1 MKIMMPLK
9 RNINT
14 MIDKSLVRAASSKD
28 PKPTKPGLQEIF
40 DEFFGTYPFNEQQ
53 KPTPRPDWYD
63 EEDTKILINKAFN
76 VAMADD
82 DKDFFLKY
90 LTPYYPKNELE
101 GKSIKELNEML
112 QILID
117 RKILNKGGK
126 I

>member
-1 MKIMMPLK
+1 
-9 RNINT
+9 
-14 MIDKSLVRAASSKD
+14 
-28 PKPTKPGLQEIF
+28 
-40 DEFFGTYPFNEQQ
+40 
-53 KPTPRPDWYD
+53 
-63 EEDTKILINKAFN
+63 
-76 VAMADD
+76 MADD